1 MKEEVLKKLHESGLK
16 YYDLP
21 SFDEFKQDMQSEE
34 TALKFKQSM
43 SEHYDMPDDSQFLID
58 IVIQDVKK
66 KDQSD
71 LPSLEESS
79 ESTTESIDLT
89 DPANQ
94 DLIKTQLA
102 GS

>member
-58 IVIQDVKK
+58 IGIQDVKK
-66 KDQSD
+66 KINQTYPLWKRVRNLLQKALI
-71 LPSLEESS
+71 LPIL
-79 ESTTESIDLT
+79 
-89 DPANQ
+89 Q
-94 DLIKTQLA
+94 IKT
-102 GS
+102 